1 MRTLLHLV
9 AIQNVGGHSSNSSPM
24 LTLRT
29 GITLWGQSAGGGSV
43 TAYSYAW
50 PEDPKLA
57 GLIADSGALSRAS
70 SSDTAQGNFTYL
82 AGLVGCGE
90 KSPEDELAC
99 MRTVPA
105 RDLENTLSNYIISQ
119 ASPSLSFRPVVD
131 EKTFF
136 SNYTERTLAGAVA
149 QIPLITGSN
158 TNEGAGFVPFTPDGP
173 GAEVLYNTTQ
183 NIIACPVAELAQIRG
198 LGNLTTYRYLY
209 AGNFSNI
216 SPLPWFGAYH
226 SAELPMLF
234 GTHYEYRANSTEYQW
249 ETANAMQALW
259 VSFAQD
265 PERGPVR
272 ISPGA
277 ATGEADGNPDG
288 EVVFEWPQWQ
298 GGDELLVI
306 AEGDTVFRIGAAEDV
321 GFCRLDQ

>member
-1 MRTLLHLV
+1 
-9 AIQNVGGHSSNSSPM
+9 
-24 LTLRT
+24 
-29 GITLWGQSAGGGSV
+29 
-43 TAYSYAW
+43 
-50 PEDPKLA
+50 
-57 GLIADSGALSRAS
+57 
-70 SSDTAQGNFTYL
+70 
-82 AGLVGCGE
+82 
-90 KSPEDELAC
+90 

-105 RDLENTLSNYIISQ
+105 RDLENTLSNYIISG
-119 ASPSLSFRPVVD
+119 AKPSLSFRPVID

-173 GAEVLYNTTQ
+173 GEEVLYNTTQ
-183 NIIACPVAELAQIRG
+183 NIIACPVAELADMRG
-198 LGNLTTYRYLY
+198 LANLTTYRYLY

-226 SAELPMLF
+226 SSELPMLF
-234 GTHYEYRANSTEYQW
+234 GTHYEYRSNSTEYQW

-259 VSFAQD
+259 VSFAND

-277 ATGEADGNPDG
+277 AAGEADTNPDG

-306 AEGDTVFRIGAAEDV
+306 AEGDTMFRVGAAKSD
-321 GFCRLDQ
+321 GFCKSS